1 MNLAFNPF
9 AAFLELHRFRP
20 ANRQPTAPVS
30 WTIPAAQGARSIDK
44 GATLVVPQ
52 AAGTIVTCSRG
63 CLWITHDGD
72 VKDIVISAGESYRS
86 ARASRM
92 LVYGLEASSA
102 LLD

>member
-9 AAFLELHRFRP
+9 AAFLGLHQFRP
-20 ANRQPTAPVS
+20 ANGQPT
-30 WTIPAAQGARSIDK
+30 AQGARSIDK

-63 CLWITHDGD
+63 SLWITHDGD

-86 ARASRM
+86 DRASRM
-92 LVYGLEASSA
+92 LVYGLEDSSA
-102 LLD
+102 LLG